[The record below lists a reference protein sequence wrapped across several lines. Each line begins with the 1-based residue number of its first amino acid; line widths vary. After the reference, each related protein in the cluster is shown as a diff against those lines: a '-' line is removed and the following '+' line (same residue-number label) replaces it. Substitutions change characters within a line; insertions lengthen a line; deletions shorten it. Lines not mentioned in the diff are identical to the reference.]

1 VSDVVIGDI
10 IRKDRDDFVRISVK
24 EYKRFPY
31 VDIRS
36 HFKDAKGEAV
46 PTQKGITINPI
57 NIGRLID
64 LLVMAR
70 AELNKNNHSGSPY

>member
-1 VSDVVIGDI
+1 MSDKVIGDI

-24 EYKRFPY
+24 EYKGFPY

-36 HFKDAKGEAV
+36 HFKDLKGEAM
-46 PTQKGITINPI
+46 PTQKGVTINPI

-64 LLVMAR
+64 LLTLAR
-70 AELNKNNHSGSPY
+70 AELNKNNHSNSPF